1 MEGPWLME
9 EEISHR
15 LAMPRFSGALVGG
28 MAAGALFLACLGIY
42 ATISNLVASRKR
54 EIGIRMAVG
63 ATAMDVRALV
73 FGHALRL
80 VLIGLTIGLTLAAGA
95 TRFLE
100 PYLLGVSRFDETIF
114 AGVSLLILIVSA
126 AATLLPAVRAT
137 QIDPNRV
144 LKAN

>member
-1 MEGPWLME
+1 
-9 EEISHR
+9 
-15 LAMPRFSGALVGG
+15 
-28 MAAGALFLACLGIY
+28 
-42 ATISNLVASRKR
+42 
-54 EIGIRMAVG
+54 
-63 ATAMDVRALV
+63 
-73 FGHALRL
+73 
-80 VLIGLTIGLTLAAGA
+80 LTIGLTLAAGA